1 MPSWQRA
8 TLGVLAV
15 LVMVVTG
22 LALVVTLNRGD
33 DVPTAAEPSTTRL
46 VETTVASTTTI
57 TETTSTTAPTT
68 TTIAETTTTTT
79 AETTTTTRPDPLLV
93 VRADGV
99 DHLVFGDAADDVLA
113 VLEALLGEP
122 DDDTGWVDQMQNYGV
137 CLGDQVRFVRWG
149 SFQAFFTDGPSDWAP
164 AGVRHFASYTQAGV
178 FDGEILDMVTE
189 DGLSLG
195 SPVGDVR
202 AIHGEEAVYD
212 DDLYGPV
219 FVHDPPGPAQLW
231 GSVSGLAPDDVI
243 ESITGSYACGE

>member
-15 LVMVVTG
+15 LVMTAAGV
-22 LALVVTLNRGD
+22 ALVATLTRGND
-33 DVPTAAEPSTTRL
+33 FPIAGEPSTTRPA
-46 VETTVASTTTI
+46 VP
-57 TETTSTTAPTT
+57 TTAPTT
-68 TTIAETTTTTT
+68 TTLAATSTTPPQSTTTTTV
-79 AETTTTTRPDPLLV
+79 ETTTTTRADPLLV
-93 VRADGV
+93 LRSDGV
-99 DHLVFGDAADDVLA
+99 DDLVFGDTADDVLA
-113 VLEALLGEP
+113 VLEGLLGEP

-137 CLGDQVRFVRWG
+137 CLGDEVRFVRWG

-178 FDGEILDMVTE
+178 FDGETLDMVTGE
-189 DGLSLG
+189 GLSLG

-202 AIHGEEAVYD
+202 AIHGEDAVYD
-212 DDLYGPV
+212 DGLYGPV

-231 GSVSGLAPDDVI
+231 GSVSGLAPDDVV